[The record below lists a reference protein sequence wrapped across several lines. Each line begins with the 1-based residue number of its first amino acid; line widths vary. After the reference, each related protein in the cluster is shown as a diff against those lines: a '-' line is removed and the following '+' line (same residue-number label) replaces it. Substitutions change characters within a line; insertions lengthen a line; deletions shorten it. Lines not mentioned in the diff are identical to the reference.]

1 MQNSRLTDT
10 VLDGFGGHSRTETFP
25 MPKLSISNKLK
36 RPAND
41 STKSKKLKLELS
53 ANKQMDDYIINLT

>member
-1 MQNSRLTDT
+1 
-10 VLDGFGGHSRTETFP
+10 

-53 ANKQMDDYIINLT
+53 ANKQMDDYIINLTQDLLQLFLSDAYFQKQIETS